1 LGKQEKE
8 EISGRKLGGNERLE
22 WALLKRW
29 RFEEEK
35 TQNLQL
41 IQSSP
46 HLLSNFKL
54 RPFSILAFIFFREL
68 LPSNLFFVY
77 IFGESFLT
85 LLA

>member
-1 LGKQEKE
+1 MGKQEKE

-29 RFEEEK
+29 RFEEEE

-54 RPFSILAFIFFREL
+54 RPFSILAFIFQGTSSEQ
-68 LPSNLFFVY
+68 SFFVY